1 LADAALAKARR
12 KLTPLLFVLY
22 LGSAIALVN
31 PVGNLG
37 GFAGLY
43 LVGMVKQVTHSF
55 AGGMMLITASLVA
68 GATLAL
74 TLPAPL
80 RDTEAS

>member
-1 LADAALAKARR
+1 
-12 KLTPLLFVLY
+12 
-22 LGSAIALVN
+22 
-31 PVGNLG
+31 
-37 GFAGLY
+37 
-43 LVGMVKQVTHSF
+43 MVKQVTHSF